1 LPIRRVAV
9 AAFLVAFAASVQAA
23 STIAVDQR
31 GLVFNMTSATLQRGD
46 RMIYTNSDDVTHNIH
61 IFTDDDD
68 DLADLGLQKP
78 GVKLSYKF
86 DKAGRFIVRCNIHPS
101 MKMVVSVK

>member
-1 LPIRRVAV
+1 MPIRRVVIAAV
-9 AAFLVAFAASVQAA
+9 FFALVVSVQAA
-23 STIAVDQR
+23 NTITVDQR
-31 GLVFNMTSATLQRGD
+31 GLVFNITSTSLLRGD

-61 IFTDDDD
+61 IFAEDDD

-78 GVKLSYKF
+78 GATLSYKF

-101 MKMVVSVK
+101 MKMVVTVK